1 MNIILYPY
9 VTSLEL
15 FVTNIFAI
23 YPYNNPPVKPYN
35 ECNTKYW
42 NNNLLT
48 INKLGISRFR
58 NCRFIR
64 VTRTFRANTIKSRIF
79 NSCIGIIIL
88 SLSFAI
94 KLNKEIIKYEHI
106 VLYYI
111 SYIVLYYISYIVYR
125 ISYIVYRISY
135 IVYRISYIVYR
146 ISYIVY
152 RISYIV
158 YRISYIII
166 YYI

>member
-111 SYIVLYYISYIVYR
+111 SYIVYRISYIVYYIVYR

-152 RISYIV
+152 RILL
-158 YRISYIII
+158 YIIFKEI
-166 YYI
+166 TT